1 MKTKLILIIV
11 LLLNIADFVI
21 TLFIRPV
28 LDEANPITRAILYND
43 YLLAFLKL
51 GIVPLLILILY
62 KFQNKKL
69 VKISSIGLL
78 GVYLYAT
85 VLGLLHLKFV

>member
-28 LDEANPITRAILYND
+28 LDEANPIMRMILYND
-43 YLLAFLKL
+43 YLLAFVKL
-51 GIVPLLILILY
+51 VIVPLFIFILI
-62 KFQNKKL
+62 KL
-69 VKISSIGLL
+69 RDKWLVRIGSIGLL
-78 GVYLYAT
+78 SLYSYAV
-85 VLGLLHLKFV
+85 VLGLLHLRFV